1 MVEAWNGLRLLL
13 TRFSR
18 KSTSKKLSAE
28 LSFTNTPRK
37 DCSPL
42 QGCRECRS
50 SELHTLGEREREGKR
65 ADAKTLEARGR

>member
-37 DCSPL
+37 DCSPF

-50 SELHTLGEREREGKR
+50 SELHTLGEREREGKM